1 MAFACQLMWVTVISM
16 HSTLLALRRKWARWV
31 PEGHWKAMT
40 EILGFKEP
48 AKVGSSKSLPFRKDP
63 TQNTLCGSWR
73 RLKKIQSGGFCA
85 AWQKDSLGHTGRQDW
100 NFLISMCCC
109 YFRVFPPANWDGTNS
124 HIMGSAL
131 FSHPH
136 RRNSHVNVF
145 SGNNLKKTG
154 TTPMPP
160 PCTNTRTR
168 KDNITWPWIKTAHPG
183 RDTGLNDTR
192 NSLTFYP
199 GQ

>member
-1 MAFACQLMWVTVISM
+1 MPV
-16 HSTLLALRRKWARWV
+16 
-31 PEGHWKAMT
+31 GHWEAIA
-40 EILGFKEP
+40 EILRLRKIS
-48 AKVGSSKSLPFRKDP
+48 VSKSQVRPSPPVSCLQERSHLKH
-63 TQNTLCGSWR
+63 LCVAHERIR
-73 RLKKIQSGGFCA
+73 RWYRQ
-85 AWQKDSLGHTGRQDW
+85 DSLVLLGKMIPQLYWEIGLKFS
-100 NFLISMCCC
+100 NINVLLLIQGS
-109 YFRVFPPANWDGTNS
+109 PPASWDGRNS
-124 HIMGSAL
+124 YIMGSAL

-145 SGNNLKKTG
+145 SGNSLKKTG

-168 KDNITWPWIKTAHPG
+168 RDSIMWPWIKTAHPG